1 MHMSLGEISFVLF
14 ACGLCLRN
22 WG

>member
-1 MHMSLGEISFVLF
+1 MSLGEISFVLF
-14 ACGLCLRN
+14 ASGLCLRN